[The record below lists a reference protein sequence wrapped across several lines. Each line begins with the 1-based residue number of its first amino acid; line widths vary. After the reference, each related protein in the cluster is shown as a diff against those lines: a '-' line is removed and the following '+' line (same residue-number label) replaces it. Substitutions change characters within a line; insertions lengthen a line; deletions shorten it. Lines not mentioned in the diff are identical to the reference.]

1 MKKLFVILFVL
12 FFAATSWAMVGGIP
26 NPEEKESSGGICPET
41 KVKGKIDDCLTCH
54 TLKTNGQTVSW
65 GLKEVDLFAEY
76 NTPWGTSFKL
86 VDGKVVG
93 WFDFSDVRADQ
104 MRDILEYYFD
114 RRVTKMII
122 NVDSFGGS
130 AFDGNAIVSL
140 FESYLGRMI
149 IETRVESYALSAGL
163 LVFVAGH
170 EGHRYVS
177 PMATLMWHEV
187 AYYAF
192 LRKVTPASSEQ
203 DAKIMRG
210 FQDTANE
217 YLAKRS
223 GKTKE
228 EIDAKVLHLD
238 WWFNGA
244 EALEMGFADKLL
256 K

>member
-1 MKKLFVILFVL
+1 MKKLFVILIVL
-12 FFAATSWAMVGGIP
+12 LFASTAWGMVGGIT
-26 NPEEKESSGGICPET
+26 NPVEKEDSGGECPVT
-41 KVKGKIDDCLTCH
+41 KVKGKIAACLTCH

-76 NTPWGTSFKL
+76 DTPYGTSFKL
-86 VDGKVVG
+86 VDDKVVG
-93 WFDFSDVRADQ
+93 WYNFSDVNASRV
-104 MRDILEYYFD
+104 REILEYYYN
-114 RRVTKMII
+114 RRVAKMVI

-140 FESYLGRMI
+140 FESYIGRMI

-163 LVFVAGH
+163 LVFAAGH
-170 EGHRYVS
+170 DGHRYVS
-177 PMATLMWHEV
+177 PMATLMWHEI
-187 AYYAF
+187 AYVAF

-203 DAKIMRG
+203 DAIIMRG
-210 FQDTANE
+210 FQNVANE

-223 GKTKE
+223 EKTKE

-238 WWFNGA
+238 WWFNGM